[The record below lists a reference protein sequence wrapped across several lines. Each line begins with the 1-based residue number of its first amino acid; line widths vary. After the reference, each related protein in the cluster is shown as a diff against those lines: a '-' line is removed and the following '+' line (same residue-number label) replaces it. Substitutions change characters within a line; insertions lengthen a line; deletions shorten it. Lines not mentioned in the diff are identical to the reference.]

1 LLWLGVGSTP
11 LKANLITLTATLT
24 MTTIQKLKIATIIS
38 FLIIVFPDH
47 HVTFLNIMSL
57 GITFL
62 QLFFMIGVDPIGI
75 YDVQV
80 LLISGLTILSLILI
94 FKKSRILTLTC
105 IAIQYLWLLNSFSKK
120 NLNEIIFLSTVGLY
134 IILSIILFIYVLK
147 NRKHK
152 LNSH

>member
-1 LLWLGVGSTP
+1 
-11 LKANLITLTATLT
+11 

-62 QLFFMIGVDPIGI
+62 QPFFMIGVDPIGI

-94 FKKSRILTLTC
+94 FKKSRILTLAC
-105 IAIQYLWLLNSFSKK
+105 IAIQYLWLINSFSKK